1 VHVCLCVTLCH
12 IRAGPR
18 KPEEDV
24 RSPGGSCEM
33 PVTGV
38 GNLTRLEGQYVLLT
52 AKLSLY
58 SPHIYNI
65 RGSQKISRK
74 ALCFYVSYMRGQME

>member
-1 VHVCLCVTLCH
+1 
-12 IRAGPR
+12 
-18 KPEEDV
+18 
-24 RSPGGSCEM
+24 M